1 MPSTQTRRAAK
12 AALAVLSVAIVLY
25 SLIII
30 QQVLLGILVGVVP
43 WILYLFLRLLWALER
58 IATAM
63 EQRAEVDRRQAR
75 PPVGED
81 SHTGE
86 HQRPR
91 SDAGE
96 EASSRSE

>member
-25 SLIII
+25 SLIIV

-63 EQRAEVDRRQAR
+63 EQRAEMDRRQAR

-81 SHTGE
+81 SHAGD

-91 SDAGE
+91 GTGE